1 MFCQSYHK
9 RGSAQLSTVLLQD
22 TITAIATPF
31 GTAGV
36 GIIRVS
42 GPKSLEIARCI
53 FQPTHK
59 NCPWETHHLYHGD
72 IISADGKTILDE
84 ALVSFMKRPHSFTGE
99 DVLEINCHGNPL
111 IMKAI
116 LTELVALGCRLAGPG
131 EFSQRAFF
139 NNRIDLSQAEAL
151 ASMIAAKSAKA
162 CSIGLAQLK
171 GSLTK
176 EIDNLRTL
184 LIDALALIELAIDFT
199 DDVAE
204 GVVPQLPPQIDLAA
218 LRLQSL
224 LASYRAAKIYTEGV
238 SVVITGKPNVG
249 KSSLL
254 NTLTGKKK
262 AIVTDIPGTTRDL
275 ITDMIN
281 IKGVPVNLVD
291 TAGIR
296 EPKDSIEKEGIK
308 LVWENLA
315 GADVVII
322 LLDGSKPITVEDK
335 EILQKNK
342 NGNILIAINK
352 TDLPRA
358 WETRIIAGFIPPE
371 AKILN
376 ISAKFGTG
384 LEELKNIIVDSCGS
398 ENSIDVGS
406 AMITNM
412 RHKMALEKAVENI
425 LAAKNNILNGMS
437 PEFAAFDLREA
448 LDNLDEITGRKINDE
463 ILDKIF
469 SSFCI
474 GK

>member
-1 MFCQSYHK
+1 M
-9 RGSAQLSTVLLQD
+9 LLQD

-42 GPKSLEIARCI
+42 GTQALEIGRRI
-53 FQPTHK
+53 FQPANA
-59 NCPWETHHLYHGD
+59 NCSWETHHLYHGD

-84 ALVSFMKRPHSFTGE
+84 VLVSFMNQPHSFTGE

-116 LTELVALGCRLAGPG
+116 IEELITLGCRLAGPG
-131 EFSQRAFF
+131 EFSQRAFL

-162 CSIGLAQLK
+162 CAIGLSQLK

-176 EIDNLRTL
+176 EIDDLRNL
-184 LIDALALIELAIDFT
+184 LIQALAVIEATIDFT
-199 DDVAE
+199 DDVPASDIS
-204 GVVPQLPPQIDLAA
+204 QASQIDLAA

-224 LASYRAAKIYTEGV
+224 LATYRSAKIYAEGL

-254 NTLTGKKK
+254 NALTGRKK

-275 ITDMIN
+275 ITDTIN
-281 IKGVPVNLVD
+281 IQGVPVNLVD

-296 EPKDSIEKEGIK
+296 EPRDAIEKEGIA

-315 GADVVII
+315 AADVVII
-322 LLDGSKPITVEDK
+322 LLDSSNPITVEDI
-335 EILQKNK
+335 EVIQKNK
-342 NGNILIAINK
+342 NCNILIAINK
-352 TDLPRA
+352 TDLPPA
-358 WETRIIAGFIPPE
+358 WETGTIIGLLPQD

-376 ISAKFGTG
+376 ISAKFGTA
-384 LEELKNIIVDSCGS
+384 LDELKNILVDSCLS
-398 ENSIDVGS
+398 ENRIDTGS
-406 AMITNM
+406 VMITNM
-412 RHKMALEKAVENI
+412 RHKMALEKALQNI
-425 LAAKNNILNGMS
+425 AEAKNSITTGISL
-437 PEFAAFDLREA
+437 EFAAFDLREA
-448 LDNLDEITGRKINDE
+448 LSNLDEITGRKINDE

>member
-1 MFCQSYHK
+1 M
-9 RGSAQLSTVLLQD
+9 LLQD

-36 GIIRVS
+36 AIIRVS
-42 GPKSLEIARCI
+42 GTQALEIGRRI
-53 FQPTHK
+53 FQPALI

-84 ALVSFMKRPHSFTGE
+84 TLVSFMKRPHSFTGE
-99 DVLEINCHGNPL
+99 DILEINCHSNPL
-111 IMKAI
+111 IVKAI
-116 LTELVALGCRLAGPG
+116 LEELVALGCRLARPG
-131 EFSQRAFF
+131 EFSQRAFL

-162 CSIGLAQLK
+162 CAIGLAQLK

-176 EIDNLRTL
+176 EIDSLRSL
-184 LIDALALIELAIDFT
+184 LIEELAIIEASIDFT
-199 DDVAE
+199 DDVAASDI
-204 GVVPQLPPQIDLAA
+204 PQTPQIDLVT

-224 LASYRAAKIYTEGV
+224 LATYRSAKIYAEGI
-238 SVVITGKPNVG
+238 SVFITGKPNVG

-254 NTLTGKKK
+254 NALTGRKK

-275 ITDMIN
+275 ITDTIN

-296 EPKDSIEKEGIK
+296 EPKDAIEKEGIA

-315 GADVVII
+315 NADAVII
-322 LLDGSKPITVEDK
+322 LLDGSKPITVEDR
-335 EILQKNK
+335 EVIQRNK
-342 NGNILIAINK
+342 NANILVAVNK
-352 TDLPRA
+352 NDLPA
-358 WETRIIAGFIPPE
+358 GWEKWEIAGLLSAE
-371 AKILN
+371 VNILH

-384 LEELKNIIVDSCGS
+384 LTELKNMLVDSCLS
-398 ENSIDVGS
+398 ENPINTSG

-412 RHKMALEKAVENI
+412 RHKMALEKTLEN
-425 LAAKNNILNGMS
+425 LTAAKNSILTGMS
-437 PEFAAFDLREA
+437 QEFAAFDLREA
-448 LDNLDEITGRKINDE
+448 LDSLDEITGRKINDE